1 MFRVASVVFLISAIL
16 FSACRS
22 GVSTTDLR
30 LTAKNEGGRE
40 WLEITAPPQ
49 ALKIN
54 DWIKNCSA
62 NVEVLYQS
70 PRVLSLACRSKPQ
83 SYASFQLEDGQR
95 LGLMNVIQA
104 GGEGQLQEA
113 VNRYLRKQH
122 LHAFRPNDNFA
133 LTAQGLMFPTAE
145 GDVVVSSIELRPLLR
160 PDAALLVGR

>member
-1 MFRVASVVFLISAIL
+1 MFRVSSFALLISAML
-16 FSACRS
+16 LSGCRP
-22 GVSTTDLR
+22 GLSTTDLR
-30 LTAKNEGGRE
+30 LIAKSEGGRE

-54 DWIKNCSA
+54 DWIRSCPA

-70 PRVLSLACRSKPQ
+70 PRVLSLACRSAPQ
-83 SYASFQLEDGQR
+83 SYASFELENGQR
-95 LGLMNVIQA
+95 LGLMNIIQA
-104 GGEGQLQEA
+104 GGQGQLQEA

-122 LHAFRPNDNFA
+122 LQAFRPTDNFA
-133 LTAQGLMFPTAE
+133 LTAQGLMFPTPE